1 MQALEYDPNAN
12 TSAAKVGRRAALA
25 VLDVR
30 REDGSNETGNFADT
44 TGFTMPISGEVD
56 SWQPIA
62 HLGTRQLPTTPHWG
76 RVLPFALARA
86 DQFRPISPPAGQS
99 TEWSQQVDVLIK
111 TSAALTDAQKAA
123 IPAVIFYN
131 QLTRTIRG

>member
-1 MQALEYDPNAN
+1 
-12 TSAAKVGRRAALA
+12 
-25 VLDVR
+25 
-30 REDGSNETGNFADT
+30 
-44 TGFTMPISGEVD
+44 MPISGEVD

-123 IPAVIFYN
+123 AEYWGIWGLAPAPHLLELAKVFSN
-131 QLTRTIRG
+131 GNDLR